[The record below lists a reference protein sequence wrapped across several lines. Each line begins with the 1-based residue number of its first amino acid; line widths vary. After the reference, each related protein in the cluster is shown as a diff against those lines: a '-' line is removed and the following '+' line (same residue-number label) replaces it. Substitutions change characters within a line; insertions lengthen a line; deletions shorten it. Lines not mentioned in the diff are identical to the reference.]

1 MGVTEIHCIMTVMD
15 VESAEIEVGVQ
26 DIKYKNEIQDEL
38 WNLLES
44 PPNTQLRKP
53 SKAMQL
59 RPIEGSWRL
68 IANDNYDE
76 VLDKQWKIMT
86 ETCVKAKSM
95 RGYKTKSFKMTSNKF
110 RLNEAKP
117 ELLEDW
123 DPRLVVTT
131 VTLESNEN
139 GDVIHMDQIAE
150 KDMAYKR
157 DSHTTYE
164 CCGDILTCTVDC
176 ITSRGTVRGVRKFVR
191 HTPQKNGTVRKM
203 SAPF

>member
-1 MGVTEIHCIMTVMD
+1 MYI
-15 VESAEIEVGVQ
+15 
-26 DIKYKNEIQDEL
+26 YP
-38 WNLLES
+38 LL
-44 PPNTQLRKP
+44 NTTIVYL
-53 SKAMQL
+53 
-59 RPIEGSWRL
+59 
-68 IANDNYDE
+68 
-76 VLDKQWKIMT
+76 
-86 ETCVKAKSM
+86 
-95 RGYKTKSFKMTSNKF
+95 FF
-110 RLNEAKP
+110 LNIFY
-117 ELLEDW
+117 
-123 DPRLVVTT
+123 RLVVTT